1 MNSQHARFIRPVL
14 GTLCIVSL
22 AALSG
27 CRGDAC
33 FGFDGCFDDGGVQT
47 VTLSGTAATGPALA
61 SATVNVDCARGSV
74 ATLSDG
80 GGHYSVTFDAALPCA
95 ITVTSGGTSLHSLAY
110 AGGTF
115 NTTPQTELLL
125 VYLAAQLGTSPA
137 RLIGDLPNSSRL
149 QQALENQT
157 NVQAAQTAVVA
168 NLQQR
173 YAVMFAVPEFL
184 TTPFFVGQ
192 PGVDGDLGVLA
203 NAGAIDANGMP
214 DALAVSLLQQAGPR
228 IHCEGRAS
236 RHCDDPRRLD
246 RRAHRT
252 EPGGRRAVSGG
263 AAIVRRAVRR
273 RTSLAARARCFSR
286 AKRPMLP
293 RHVMPPRQRHDVPSD
308 RRSAAAIPY
317 SQRRVGRVRGIG
329 IDGDR

>member
-115 NTTPQTELLL
+115 NTTPQTELML

-184 TTPFFVGQ
+184 TTPFLS
-192 PGVDGDLGVLA
+192 DSRA
-203 NAGAIDANGMP
+203 STAISARSRTRGRSTPTACRTRSPCRCFNRR
-214 DALAVSLLQQAGPR
+214 GPR

-252 EPGGRRAVSGG
+252 EPGGRRAVSRR

-273 RTSLAARARCFSR
+273 RASPAARARCFSR
-286 AKRPMLP
+286 PKRPMLP

-317 SQRRVGRVRGIG
+317 S
-329 IDGDR
+329 

>member
-115 NTTPQTELLL
+115 NTTPQTELML

-192 PGVDGDLGVLA
+192 PGVDGDLGALA

-252 EPGGRRAVSGG
+252 EPRGRRAVSGR

-273 RTSLAARARCFSR
+273 RASPAARARCFSR

-317 SQRRVGRVRGIG
+317 S
-329 IDGDR
+329 